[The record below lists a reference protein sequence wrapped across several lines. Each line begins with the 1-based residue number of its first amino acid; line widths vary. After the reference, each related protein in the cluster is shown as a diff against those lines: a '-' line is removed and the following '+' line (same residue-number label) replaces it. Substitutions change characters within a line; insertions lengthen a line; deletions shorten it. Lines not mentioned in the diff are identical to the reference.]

1 MLKVTDYGQLDSSTN
16 EHISRENANEGPNR
30 ISVLNQDVSNGD
42 TKGIVEASIPKY
54 QCTIVY
60 F

>member
-42 TKGIVEASIPKY
+42 TKGIIEA
-54 QCTIVY
+54 
-60 F
+60 